1 MSEQRQLDDWC
12 RIHLKPVLHK
22 EFFRR
27 NISKSLNRLFLG
39 DNKTRTILWI
49 LIPFLCSVR
58 KHKCSE
64 ERYKVYQKTKD
75 RLAKGVKNNRIKMY
89 FWHNWRRLF
98 LQVCSFVL
106 LLYCIFVC
114 IFLLI
119 RSLITNYASK
129 DKSCV
134 QGSISP
140 SIERNLVNFEID
152 NIALVDVTN
161 YVYKLLASIF
171 IWKNKPVTGNQL
183 LVADVSDLSC
193 SKILHHLL
201 QTS

>member
-1 MSEQRQLDDWC
+1 M
-12 RIHLKPVLHK
+12 K
-22 EFFRR
+22 ERKNAFAVKIYPWFVFSPFPK
-27 NISKSLNRLFLG
+27 NCCATLLMLSGDKIS
-39 DNKTRTILWI
+39 
-49 LIPFLCSVR
+49 
-58 KHKCSE
+58 
-64 ERYKVYQKTKD
+64 
-75 RLAKGVKNNRIKMY
+75 
-89 FWHNWRRLF
+89 
-98 LQVCSFVL
+98 
-106 LLYCIFVC
+106 IFVC

-171 IWKNKPVTGNQL
+171 I
-183 LVADVSDLSC
+183 
-193 SKILHHLL
+193 
-201 QTS
+201 

>member
-64 ERYKVYQKTKD
+64 ERYKVYQKTND
-75 RLAKGVKNNRIKMY
+75 RLAKGGNNNWIKINFGIIDDGY
-89 FWHNWRRLF
+89 
-98 LQVCSFVL
+98 LQLSSFVCYL
-106 LLYCIFVC
+106 TV
-114 IFLLI
+114 FL
-119 RSLITNYASK
+119 SVFFS
-129 DKSCV
+129 
-134 QGSISP
+134 
-140 SIERNLVNFEID
+140 
-152 NIALVDVTN
+152 
-161 YVYKLLASIF
+161 
-171 IWKNKPVTGNQL
+171 
-183 LVADVSDLSC
+183 
-193 SKILHHLL
+193 
-201 QTS
+201 